1 MKRAAGVLIGAAGV
15 LAILLSATG
24 PATAELPVDWK
35 AKLEPPDDRW
45 KSVEQVFRFNNGAEP
60 ETLDPALTTGV
71 PENRLVGALFEGL
84 VAQHPKTL
92 EPVPGVAERWEIS
105 ADKKTYT
112 FHLRKNAKWSDGQ
125 TVTAHDF
132 WKAWRRT
139 LTPKTAS
146 QYSYQFY
153 PISNAEAFNKGLFAP
168 LNKLEIEA
176 DTYGW
181 PKKLAAADL
190 KYLGELLQLEPVAL
204 CTKVGLA
211 VEVDASKTGKDR
223 GKKKPTKASA
233 ASLKPLVDAL
243 KARGL
248 LLGTELLD
256 YPDRATLDAIAA
268 GEKDGFEPVGAKAT
282 GDYTFVVRLKQPC
295 PYFLDLAAFETLR
308 PIRVDV
314 VEKYGDKWVRPE
326 HIVSNGAFKLTEWRH
341 SQRLILERNEH
352 YWDKDFVKLDKIIAY
367 PWQDAETSYKQFI
380 SGAIDWMTSVPAA
393 KIDEVRYL
401 PSYYVATYLGSYFYR
416 INVTKAPFD
425 DVRVRRAFSIGFD
438 REVVTRDVLKA
449 GQIPAAW
456 FCPEIYPYKP
466 PRGLKYDREKA
477 IALLRE
483 AGYKVQGKPA
493 NGKPFPDVVL
503 TYNTNE
509 SHKQVAEVIVQQWN
523 ENLGINVSLQ
533 NSEWKVY
540 LNDVT
545 HLQYQIARA
554 GWIGDYGD
562 PNTFLDM
569 WVTGGGNNSTGWSNK
584 RYDDLIAAAAAEGD
598 PKKRMQHFHEAE
610 QIVVEQEHPIIPI
623 YIYVNQGLLAERVG
637 GWFEN
642 VRDNHPMKYL
652 YIKPIKRAGRSSFP
666 WGPALIVLAL
676 VAGLV
681 WIGVRQ
687 KEAADG

>member
-1 MKRAAGVLIGAAGV
+1 MDL
-15 LAILLSATG
+15 
-24 PATAELPVDWK
+24 ATAEPPADWK
-35 AKLEPPDDRW
+35 AELEPPDDRW

-84 VAQHPKTL
+84 VSQHPKTL
-92 EPVPGVAERWEIS
+92 APVPGVAKSWEIS

-112 FHLRKNAKWSDGQ
+112 FQLRQDAKWSDGQ
-125 TVTAHDF
+125 PVTAHDF
-132 WKAWRRT
+132 WRAWRRT

-153 PISNAEAFNKGLFAP
+153 PISNAEAFNKGLFDS
-168 LNKLEIEA
+168 LEKLEIA
-176 DTYGW
+176 GDDYGW
-181 PKKLAAADL
+181 GKKLADADL
-190 KYLGELLQLEPVAL
+190 KYLGELLQLDPAAL
-204 CTKVGLA
+204 CAKVGLA
-211 VEVDASKTGKDR
+211 VEADPAKEGAL
-223 GKKKPTKASA
+223 KPTQASA
-233 ASLKPLVDAL
+233 AALEPLTNAL

-248 LLGTELLD
+248 LLGTELVD
-256 YPDRATLDAIAA
+256 YPARVALDKISA
-268 GEKDGFEPVGAKAT
+268 GELDGFDPVGAKAIDDHT
-282 GDYTFVVRLKQPC
+282 LVVRLKQPC
-295 PYFLDLAAFETLR
+295 PYFLDLVAFETLR
-308 PIRVDV
+308 PVRIDV
-314 VEKYGDKWVRPE
+314 VEKHGDKWVRPE
-326 HIVSNGAFKLTEWRH
+326 NIVSNGAFKLTEWRH
-341 SQRLILERNEH
+341 SQRLVLEKNEH
-352 YWDKDFVKLDKIIAY
+352 YWDRGAVKLEKIIAY
-367 PWQDAETSYKQFI
+367 PWADTETSYKQFV

-401 PSYYVATYLGSYFYR
+401 PTYYVATYLGSYFYR
-416 INVTKAPFD
+416 VNVTKPPFD

-449 GQIPAAW
+449 GQIPSTW

-466 PRGLKYDREKA
+466 PEGMNYDRAGA
-477 IALLRE
+477 IELLRE
-483 AGYKVQGKPA
+483 AGYKVHGKPET
-493 NGKPFPDVVL
+493 GKPFPDVIL
-503 TYNTNE
+503 LYNTSE

-523 ENLGINVSLQ
+523 ENLGINVSLE

-569 WVTGGGNNSTGWSNK
+569 FVTGGGNNNTGWSSK
-584 RYDDLIAAAAAEGD
+584 RYDDLISGAAAEGD
-598 PKKRMQHFHEAE
+598 ADQRFKMFREAE
-610 QIVVEQEHPIIPI
+610 SILIKEEHPIIPI

-666 WGPALIVLAL
+666 WGTVLLVLA
-676 VAGLV
+676 AAGGLV
-681 WIGVRQ
+681 WMGARR
-687 KEAADG
+687 KEAAGG